1 MPTVELE
8 THLHSKAC
16 GPEARPAPKLEGCR
30 VYPSDL
36 AVNVVNFP
44 RGNVD
49 SARVVFRQQD
59 LERIL
64 RHNASSDS
72 MLSESSASSSAC
84 SSIGSTEPKTRLEIF
99 GLPRNVN
106 SARVVFRAADLEHIA
121 LSTPVW
127 PAAQSVVAQS
137 PAEVVEV
144 FATAAAVPASH
155 GPHIIANAADIFALL
170 EMQQALSVL
179 LAWFILTLFTLLF

>member
-1 MPTVELE
+1 V
-8 THLHSKAC
+8 
-16 GPEARPAPKLEGCR
+16 APKLGQRQSWKPVE
-30 VYPSDL
+30 YTPPTSP
-36 AVNVVNFP
+36 VNVVNFP